1 MKRISILAML
11 VLVSVTIAQGQTVR
25 QGKAVDGL
33 LYLFNTQ
40 ARGTASYLVASAA
53 TDSATGEAFRLVV
66 KELLARS
73 EAAQVAETRSRLSEA
88 DRTILQAAK
97 KDAVFDPAKV
107 FPERIAEPTKELK
120 LDAVSEVFKK

>member
-1 MKRISILAML
+1 MSDERLQRI
-11 VLVSVTIAQGQTVR
+11 
-25 QGKAVDGL
+25 
-33 LYLFNTQ
+33 
-40 ARGTASYLVASAA
+40 
-53 TDSATGEAFRLVV
+53 E
-66 KELLARS
+66 ELLHDLNVKVERSFAGS

-120 LDAVSEVFKK
+120 LDAATKEVSKE